1 MAVASQQITVKVD
14 PLKEPK
20 EEQTGKGE
28 RDMAKESWGGK
39 SGGGEMGRSRRNR
52 SATTRPLHKRYAACR
67 RYADTFILTV
77 MR

>member
-20 EEQTGKGE
+20 KEQSGGG

-39 SGGGEMGRSRRNR
+39 AGEERWVGVAETGRP
-52 SATTRPLHKRYAACR
+52 PLVLFIRDTPHA
-67 RYADTFILTV
+67 ADTRILLF
-77 MR
+77 